1 MLPRRDKRGYVGRI
15 GDTVDV
21 DLPDARRNLFFHLFV
36 ANAVKITDR
45 YVRLRTLSR
54 LLQLEFE
61 IGGLEAFSQQR
72 HIGFDVLDKAF
83 PRAFHRDIRRRF
95 HYRANGQQLCPDDQ
109 ACLQA
114 IDEKEAVAVQHF
126 GKDVLQ
132 LRLFLQLGKEKG
144 LFHFFRGEALFLVF
158 GRKLG
163 ERPRGEI
170 AEQRFIHHAVGI
182 DDGAFRAVPRQ
193 KSIDEDILRAQYRL
207 DAFDI
212 VFQFFCQFFH
222 IPSMF
227 LFSGSMY
234 FFPARGTVF
243 YKKSGRSETP
253 PERPNLPGGYR
264 CFSKAAALFLSS
276 APKPSSAFASA
287 DSFFDNAD
295 ASLPKSPRRRTSAP
309 KRRTTF
315 ANRTVFIIS
324 PPFFPVARTV

>member
-182 DDGAFRAVPRQ
+182 DDGAFRAVSRQ

-234 FFPARGTVF
+234 FFP
-243 YKKSGRSETP
+243 
-253 PERPNLPGGYR
+253 
-264 CFSKAAALFLSS
+264 C
-276 APKPSSAFASA
+276 
-287 DSFFDNAD
+287 
-295 ASLPKSPRRRTSAP
+295 PRRG
-309 KRRTTF
+309 F
-315 ANRTVFIIS
+315 L
-324 PPFFPVARTV
+324 